1 METGGG
7 GWPSSYHYK
16 MANKSQQHHR
26 KEKLLKIPTTLREGW
41 AADVTRSTPSSPEVK
56 TSPLRTANE
65 LSRSVNFL
73 LDVHEQRVERGL
85 SAGSVSGSSEEMIP
99 TAVARWNGRRQSS
112 YHEKTEPIVAGL
124 LPPTSSTA
132 TAAAAAP
139 RRSSMSR
146 IFDTGRRHSHHH
158 SSAGSLL
165 TSVLSKTLHRS
176 KKYVLLLVSIG
187 FFGFSSSPSLILLWC
202 CQGLLLLDLSQRNR
216 GQLACAISIVV
227 SCSISQ
233 QYRRGE

>member
-7 GWPSSYHYK
+7 WPSHHK
-16 MANKSQQHHR
+16 MASKSQHGR

-41 AADVTRSTPSSPEVK
+41 ADVTRSTPSSPEAK

-85 SAGSVSGSSEEMIP
+85 SGSASGSSEEMIP
-99 TAVARWNGRRQSS
+99 TAVGRWNGRRQSS
-112 YHEKTEPIVAGL
+112 YQERTEPIAGL
-124 LPPTSSTA
+124 LPPPA
-132 TAAAAAP
+132 DLKP

-165 TSVLSKTLHRS
+165 TSVLSKTLRS
-176 KKYVLLLVSIG
+176 KKYVVLCCFFPPLLRFSV
-187 FFGFSSSPSLILLWC
+187 SSSSLIWLWC
-202 CQGLLLLDLSQRNR
+202 
-216 GQLACAISIVV
+216 
-227 SCSISQ
+227 
-233 QYRRGE
+233 